1 MEDIEA
7 ASYTIAHNYAM
18 LPPPKK
24 EEFLSV
30 LSLMKIGS
38 KKT

>member
-18 LPPPKK
+18 LPPKK

>member
-18 LPPPKK
+18 LPPKK
-24 EEFLSV
+24 KSFYLSYR
-30 LSLMKIGS
+30 
-38 KKT
+38 